1 MSDVPARLLRD
12 TLRAA
17 MEPAASSG
25 CIDTETLAAWA
36 DGRLNAR
43 ERRSIE
49 SHASVCAHCQG
60 LLAATARIETAV
72 TSAVPSRRW
81 QASFLNWL
89 VPLAAA
95 AAAVTFWI
103 AVPPSD
109 LKESAPLRREASA
122 PPPASAAD
130 RGRVA
135 KNEVP
140 GLAPSEA
147 AKQRRVDPAKTQLPQ
162 TTVAG
167 NAVAPIP
174 PKPSAPPPP
183 LTDQPRS
190 EDKRDV
196 AELQASSKIVAA
208 PAAAPAA
215 PPARVDQEPQRFAE
229 SLAAGVMKSAVAAD
243 RLSVASPTEIV
254 SPDRNVRWRIVAA
267 NRVERS
273 VDGGTTWQV
282 QPTGTT
288 AAIAAGIAPA
298 PTTCWLVG
306 RSGLVLV
313 STNGQTWQRVSF
325 PEALDLI
332 SVHASDGT
340 NATVTAADG
349 RSFATTDGG
358 QTWRAL
364 QAP

>member
-1 MSDVPARLLRD
+1 MSDVPARLVRD

-17 MEPAASSG
+17 MDPAASSG

-36 DGRLNAR
+36 DGTLNAR

-49 SHASVCAHCQG
+49 SHASACAHCQA

-72 TSAVPSRRW
+72 SAAVPSARW
-81 QASFLNWL
+81 QSSFLNWL

-95 AAAVTFWI
+95 TAAVTFWI

-109 LKESAPLRREASA
+109 LKESAPLRRDAPAS
-122 PPPASAAD
+122 PPAPTAEL
-130 RGRVA
+130 GRVS
-135 KNEVP
+135 KNEAI

-147 AKQRRVDPAKTQLPQ
+147 AKQRSVAPANPRLPP

-174 PKPSAPPPP
+174 PKPSAPPP

-190 EDKRDV
+190 EDKRN
-196 AELQASSKIVAA
+196 AGELQASSKVVTAPTGA
-208 PAAAPAA
+208 PAARQM
-215 PPARVDQEPQRFAE
+215 RVDQEPQRFAE
-229 SLAAGVMKSAVAAD
+229 SRAVGVMKSAVAAD
-243 RLSVASPTEIV
+243 RLSVAPATEIP
-254 SPDRNVRWRIVAA
+254 SPDRTVRWRVVAA

-273 VDGGTTWQV
+273 IDGGTTWQV

-288 AAIAAGIAPA
+288 AAIIAGVA
-298 PTTCWLVG
+298 PTPTICWLVG
-306 RSGLVLV
+306 RGGLVLV
-313 STNGQTWQRVSF
+313 STNGQTWQRVPF
-325 PEALDLI
+325 PEVVDLI
-332 SVHASDGT
+332 SIRAPDGG

-364 QAP
+364 PIR

>member
-36 DGRLNAR
+36 DGTLNAR
-43 ERRSIE
+43 QRRSIE
-49 SHASVCAHCQG
+49 SHASACAHCQA

-72 TSAVPSRRW
+72 SAAVPSTRW
-81 QASFLNWL
+81 QSSFLNWL

-95 AAAVTFWI
+95 AAAVTFWV
-103 AVPPSD
+103 AVPAPG
-109 LKESAPLRREASA
+109 LKESAPLRRDASA
-122 PPPASAAD
+122 APPASTAEL
-130 RGRVA
+130 GSVS
-135 KNEVP
+135 KNEAV
-140 GLAPSEA
+140 GLVPSEA
-147 AKQRRVDPAKTQLPQ
+147 AKQRRVAPATPRLPR

-190 EDKRDV
+190 EDKRD
-196 AELQASSKIVAA
+196 AELQVSPKVVAA

-215 PPARVDQEPQRFAE
+215 PPARVDQEPQRLAE
-229 SLAAGVMKSAVAAD
+229 SVAVGVMKSAVAAD
-243 RLSVASPTEIV
+243 RLSIAPSTEIV
-254 SPDRNVRWRIVAA
+254 SPDRNVRWRIVAS

-273 VDGGTTWQV
+273 IDGGTTWQV
-282 QPTGTT
+282 QPTGTIT
-288 AAIAAGIAPA
+288 AIAAGVAPA

-306 RSGLVLV
+306 RGGLVLV
-313 STNGQTWQRVSF
+313 STNGQTWQRVPF
-325 PEALDLI
+325 PEVVDLMSI
-332 SVHASDGT
+332 RAPDGA

-358 QTWRAL
+358 QNWRAL
-364 QAP
+364 PIP

>member
-36 DGRLNAR
+36 DGTLNAR

-49 SHASVCAHCQG
+49 SHASVCAHCQA

-72 TSAVPSRRW
+72 SSAVPSTRW
-81 QASFLNWL
+81 QSSFLNWL

-95 AAAVTFWI
+95 AAAVTFWV
-103 AVPPSD
+103 AVPAPE
-109 LKESAPLRREASA
+109 LKESAPQRRDAPAS
-122 PPPASAAD
+122 PPASTAEL
-130 RGRVA
+130 GRVS
-135 KNEVP
+135 KNEAI
-140 GLAPSEA
+140 GLAPPEA
-147 AKQRRVDPAKTQLPQ
+147 AAQRRVAPANPRLPPA
-162 TTVAG
+162 TVAG

-183 LTDQPRS
+183 LTDQPRG
-190 EDKRDV
+190 EEKRDA
-196 AELQASSKIVAA
+196 AELEASSKVVAEA
-208 PAAAPAA
+208 AA
-215 PPARVDQEPQRFAE
+215 PPAAPTPRANQESQRFAE
-229 SLAAGVMKSAVAAD
+229 SRTAGVMKSAVAAD
-243 RLSVASPTEIV
+243 RLFVAPATEIA

-273 VDGGTTWQV
+273 IDGGSTWLF

-288 AAIAAGIAPA
+288 AAIAAGVAPA
-298 PTTCWLVG
+298 PTICWLVG
-306 RSGLVLV
+306 RGGLVLV
-313 STNGQTWQRVSF
+313 STNGQTWRRVPF
-325 PEALDLI
+325 LEAVDLI
-332 SVHASDGT
+332 SIRASDGA

-349 RSFATTDGG
+349 RSFATTDAG

-364 QAP
+364 PIP

>member
-36 DGRLNAR
+36 DRTLNAR

-49 SHASVCAHCQG
+49 SHASACPQCQA

-72 TSAVPSRRW
+72 SSAVPSTRW
-81 QASFLNWL
+81 QSSFLNWL

-95 AAAVTFWI
+95 AAAVTFWV
-103 AVPPSD
+103 AVPAPD
-109 LKESAPLRREASA
+109 LKESAPLRRDAPAS
-122 PPPASAAD
+122 PPASTAEL
-130 RGRVA
+130 GRVSR
-135 KNEVP
+135 NEAI
-140 GLAPSEA
+140 GLAPPEA
-147 AKQRRVDPAKTQLPQ
+147 ATQRRVAPANPRLPP

-190 EDKRDV
+190 EDKRD
-196 AELQASSKIVAA
+196 AELQTSPKVVAEA
-208 PAAAPAA
+208 AA
-215 PPARVDQEPQRFAE
+215 PPAARQMRVDQEPQRFAE
-229 SLAAGVMKSAVAAD
+229 SRAAGVMKSAVAAD
-243 RLSVASPTEIV
+243 RLAVAPATEIA
-254 SPDRNVRWRIVAA
+254 SPDRTVRWRIVAA

-273 VDGGTTWQV
+273 IDGGTTWQV
-282 QPTGTT
+282 QPTGTA
-288 AAIAAGIAPA
+288 AAIIAGVAPA
-298 PTTCWLVG
+298 PTICWLVG
-306 RSGLVLV
+306 RGGLVLV
-313 STNGQTWQRVSF
+313 STSGQTWQRVPF
-325 PEALDLI
+325 PEVVDLI
-332 SVHASDGT
+332 SIRAPDGAT
-340 NATVTAADG
+340 ATVTTADG

-358 QTWRAL
+358 RTWRAL
-364 QAP
+364 PIP